1 MRGNAIGKPEMLLE
15 PLLVVLSPDANC
27 LRPICPGDH
36 CHDRNNQEVTEYMQA
51 INMRPRILQIFKTGK
66 NRINVI
72 ELDLGHKRR
81 LSKGNWGRISA
92 PIYHCQKTARAQL
105 ALDSL
110 SNPECAL
117 AVALNLNTL
126 SRSWSD
132 SSCFSG
138 TAMQDVLARRTKNAR
153 LVRDLRQ
160 CISRLFLELLKRLA
174 VRRSNSVSGERFLR
188 SELREAS

>member
-72 ELDLGHKRR
+72 ELDLGYKRR

-117 AVALNLNTL
+117 AVMIRCPKSATSKLT
-126 SRSWSD
+126 
-132 SSCFSG
+132 
-138 TAMQDVLARRTKNAR
+138 RR
-153 LVRDLRQ
+153 V
-160 CISRLFLELLKRLA
+160 I
-174 VRRSNSVSGERFLR
+174 
-188 SELREAS
+188 

>member
-92 PIYHCQKTARAQL
+92 PIYHCQKTCEARSCTRAVTRRATSIMVTVPL
-105 ALDSL
+105 PL
-110 SNPECAL
+110 SSAPLWMAIVPG
-117 AVALNLNTL
+117 A
-126 SRSWSD
+126 SD
-132 SSCFSG
+132 P
-138 TAMQDVLARRTKNAR
+138 
-153 LVRDLRQ
+153 
-160 CISRLFLELLKRLA
+160 
-174 VRRSNSVSGERFLR
+174 
-188 SELREAS
+188 

>member
-117 AVALNLNTL
+117 AVA
-126 SRSWSD
+126 R
-132 SSCFSG
+132 
-138 TAMQDVLARRTKNAR
+138 MVAR
-153 LVRDLRQ
+153 LHIETTLLIDLDIWPSGAKVIDARFRQ
-160 CISRLFLELLKRLA
+160 LVTTKQPQPTQVGNID
-174 VRRSNSVSGERFLR
+174 
-188 SELREAS
+188 

>member
-117 AVALNLNTL
+117 AVSLMVPQVDSVLTKFHPAEREREQERWALMD
-126 SRSWSD
+126 D
-132 SSCFSG
+132 SP
-138 TAMQDVLARRTKNAR
+138 TKRTPA
-153 LVRDLRQ
+153 DIGSLRFCKPEGGHLQ
-160 CISRLFLELLKRLA
+160 C
-174 VRRSNSVSGERFLR
+174 VS
-188 SELREAS
+188 

>member
-117 AVALNLNTL
+117 AVHRAHYAGATGQ
-126 SRSWSD
+126 R
-132 SSCFSG
+132 G
-138 TAMQDVLARRTKNAR
+138 HQGA
-153 LVRDLRQ
+153 
-160 CISRLFLELLKRLA
+160 ISRESPQSA
-174 VRRSNSVSGERFLR
+174 VPPWLHGSPSR
-188 SELREAS
+188 